1 MLMVFWGRPLI
12 RNLSLFIGLRYFS
25 SGARKSRLVSFISLL
40 ALLGLSLGVG
50 LLILVLSVMNGFD
63 REMREHILS
72 IVPHVQI
79 TNSTAISN
87 WQSQRELI
95 ATVPNVKEVTPFN
108 ELEGIIFS
116 KNNTRPIQIMGL
128 DHAILPKGLETVLK
142 SANLTIPADG
152 ELLLTQ
158 PIVDSLDLSLGQ
170 TINLILPSD
179 TNRRSRVFTLR
190 LTGIFA
196 TRTEIDQILGI
207 TSLNQASLMTG
218 SSGDVFGLRI
228 QLEDLFQ
235 SRNSANRILSQLPLG
250 FKALDWTQT
259 HGNLYQAIQLSRNM
273 VSLLVFLVIGIAA
286 FNIISMLMMMVLKK
300 RKDIAILQTM
310 GVSKKQVLNIFLIQ
324 GFLIALFGISMGV
337 LFGLLGCYWLVDIV
351 AVVENMIGVQLLNTS
366 IYPIDYLP
374 VDLRVSDIF
383 FVALSA
389 LLLTLLATLYP
400 AVKASNTVPA
410 KALRYES

>member
-1 MLMVFWGRPLI
+1 MDEPTGNLDPKTAESVLELLMALNEELKISFVVVTHDPQIASQLDRTTVDGVLGPSLGLG
-12 RNLSLFIGLRYFS
+12 NLPLFIGLRYFS
-25 SGARKSRLVSFISLL
+25 SGARRSRLVSFISLL
-40 ALLGLSLGVG
+40 ALFGLSLGVG

-128 DHAILPKGLETVLK
+128 DHAILPKGLEAVLK

-170 TINLILPSD
+170 TINLILPL
-179 TNRRSRVFTLR
+179 TQIGGLEFLLLR

-196 TRTEIDQILGI
+196 TRTEIDQIFRHYFLK
-207 TSLNQASLMTG
+207 
-218 SSGDVFGLRI
+218 SSKSYDRKQGDVFGLRI
-228 QLEDLFQ
+228 QVEDLFQ
-235 SRNSANRILSQLPLG
+235 SRNSANLILSQLPFG

-259 HGNLYQAIQLSRNM
+259 HGNLYQAIQLSQKHGQF
-273 VSLLVFLVIGIAA
+273 VSVPC
-286 FNIISMLMMMVLKK
+286 
-300 RKDIAILQTM
+300 DWH
-310 GVSKKQVLNIFLIQ
+310 
-324 GFLIALFGISMGV
+324 
-337 LFGLLGCYWLVDIV
+337 C
-351 AVVENMIGVQLLNTS
+351 S
-366 IYPIDYLP
+366 I
-374 VDLRVSDIF
+374 
-383 FVALSA
+383 
-389 LLLTLLATLYP
+389 
-400 AVKASNTVPA
+400 
-410 KALRYES
+410 